1 MITMIQ
7 KLAKFAKTSPQ
18 NAYACLTKGIQSKLT
33 FMSRTTPDMHQHFD
47 TIENHIKT
55 ELITAIT
62 GNANPYEAMRN
73 SLALPLRNGGLNM
86 QHPD

>member
-1 MITMIQ
+1 MIQ
-7 KLAKFAKTSPQ
+7 KLAMLAKTSPQ
-18 NAYACLTKGIQSKLT
+18 NAYACLTKGLQSKLT
-33 FMSRTTPDMHQHFD
+33 FKSRTTPDMSQHFG
-47 TIENHIKT
+47 TIENHTKT

-62 GNANPYEAMRN
+62 GKPNPDETMRK